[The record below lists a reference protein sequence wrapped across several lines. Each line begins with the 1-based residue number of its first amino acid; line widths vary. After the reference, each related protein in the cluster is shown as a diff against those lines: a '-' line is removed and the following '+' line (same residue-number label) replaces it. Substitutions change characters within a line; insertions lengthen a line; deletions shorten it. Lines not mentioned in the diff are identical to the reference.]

1 MAYENLVCAPP
12 FPAFP
17 RIRSS
22 PALEA
27 RFRIQGLN
35 DRERAELGKNHRQ
48 ERDEY
53 HAKNRRF
60 GR

>member
-1 MAYENLVCAPP
+1 LRATISRL
-12 FPAFP
+12 PAHSFITKTA
-17 RIRSS
+17 R
-22 PALEA
+22 LEA